1 MIVRFFT
8 SLDRLTTKFHLFS
21 TVASP
26 RSPSRPGGSSKLEKS
41 KLEKI
46 LGAEYADKVA
56 ADVAADLQPWYLR
69 TAYNSQE
76 ILVDN
81 DGSIRGGTVAA
92 LVERLTAHEQAG
104 EVIAAIVVTCA
115 HAERQIDHLS
125 MRSS

>member
-1 MIVRFFT
+1 MIDC
-8 SLDRLTTKFHLFS
+8 LTKFHLFS
-21 TVASP
+21 AVVSP

-69 TAYNSQE
+69 TTYNSQE
-76 ILVDN
+76 ILIDN
-81 DGSIRGGTVAA
+81 DGSVRGGTVTA

-104 EVIAAIVVTCA
+104 EVIEAVAVTCA
-115 HAERQIDHLS
+115 HAEHQIGHLS
-125 MRSS
+125 MRSL